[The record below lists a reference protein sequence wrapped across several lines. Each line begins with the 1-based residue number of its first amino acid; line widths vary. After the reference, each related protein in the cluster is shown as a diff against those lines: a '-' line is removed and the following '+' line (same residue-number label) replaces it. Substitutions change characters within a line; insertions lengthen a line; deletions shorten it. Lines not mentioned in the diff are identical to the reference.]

1 MHIIN
6 TLVPVFCIIAIG
18 AGLRRI
24 GFMSAEFQRDLTQA
38 AYWVGLPALLL
49 VKIAEAPQLSEA
61 GPALIILLVG
71 ALVLTGLGAAVCWLL
86 KLDGWRWGT
95 FIQASFRGN
104 TAFIGLPVV
113 IYAFA
118 DSPGTIAERAE
129 SIAVLTLGPL
139 IILYNILSVLVL
151 LLSRHRVTRAGL
163 LKVGKGLITNPLL
176 IACVAGGLLA
186 EFKVDLPESLSRTCL
201 TLGQFALPAALLSI
215 GGTLV
220 TTKLGHNLTRA
231 SVAMVLKTV
240 AGPALALLG
249 AWLLGADAEQTAV
262 AAIMMGV
269 PTAVASFVLADQFEG
284 DVPLAAS
291 TVVISTIASAATLA
305 GVLAIVAG

>member
-1 MHIIN
+1 MHIVN

-24 GFMSAEFQRDLTQA
+24 GFMTAEVQRGLTQA

-49 VKIAEAPQLSEA
+49 VKIAEAPQISEA
-61 GPALIILLVG
+61 GPAMVILLVG
-71 ALVLTGLGAAVCWLL
+71 AVVLAGIAAVLCWLL

-104 TAFIGLPVV
+104 TVFIGLPVV

-118 DSPGTIAERAE
+118 DSPAPVAERAE
-129 SIAVLTLGPL
+129 AIAVLTLGPL
-139 IILYNILSVLVL
+139 IILYNVLSVLVL
-151 LLSRHRVTRAGL
+151 LLSRHRVTGPGL
-163 LKVGKGLITNPLL
+163 VKVGKGLITNPLL
-176 IACVAGGLLA
+176 IACVAGGILA
-186 EFKVDLPESLSRTCL
+186 EMDVELPESLSRTCL

-231 SVAMVLKTV
+231 SVAAGLKT
-240 AGPALALLG
+240 AIGPALALLG

-269 PTAVASFVLADQFEG
+269 PTAVASFVLTDQFDG
-284 DVPLAAS
+284 DAPLAAS
-291 TVVISTIASAATLA
+291 AVVISTIASAATLA
-305 GVLAIVAG
+305 GVLAIIAG